1 MKQKVTLLLIIVIV
15 NHLVEMLLDYFSP
28 ERIIVQQAI
37 IPIILGALAVASTA
51 YGAIKSGQENKKNQ
65 TLLNSMNEEANAEF
79 VREYH
84 RGALDNPGSKAYLKR
99 LESVMEDNK
108 KASENTAAS
117 TGATHEN
124 VLAEKQSNN
133 RVMSDAVAGLV
144 EREDARQQ
152 SVKQGYLNRKQSLI
166 GAQMGM
172 NSQKAQTWADTAQ
185 GISSAAGSLA
195 SAYMMSDGKLF
206 NTPVSGASNGPVY
219 VNQSNGRL
227 NYE

>member
-1 MKQKVTLLLIIVIV
+1 MKNKTYLILAMLISYAIDY
-15 NHLVEMLLDYFSP
+15 LLDSVLPGTDFQV
-28 ERIIVQQAI
+28 EQAI

-166 GAQMGM
+166 GAQMGL
-172 NSQKAQTWADTAQ
+172 NSQKAQTWSDTAQ

-195 SAYMMSDGKLF
+195 SAYLMSDGKLLQG
-206 NTPVSGASNGPVY
+206 NSLATPEKVFI
-219 VNQSNGRL
+219 NQSNGRY

>member
-1 MKQKVTLLLIIVIV
+1 MKNKTYLILAMLISYAIDC
-15 NHLVEMLLDYFSP
+15 LLDSVLP
-28 ERIIVQQAI
+28 SSKIQVQQAI

-65 TLLNSMNEEANAEF
+65 SLLDGLNNEANADY

-108 KASENTAAS
+108 KASENTAAA

-144 EREDARQQ
+144 EREDTRQQ
-152 SVKQGYLNRKQSLI
+152 SVKQGYLNRKQSLV
-166 GAQMGM
+166 GAQMGL
-172 NSQKAQTWADTAQ
+172 NSQKAQTWSDTAQ

-195 SAYMMSDGKLF
+195 SAYLMSDGKLF
-206 NTPVSGASNGPVY
+206 QGNNSLATPEKVY
-219 VNQSNGRL
+219 INQSNGRY

>member
-166 GAQMGM
+166 GAQMGL
-172 NSQKAQTWADTAQ
+172 NSQKAQTWSDTAQ

-195 SAYMMSDGKLF
+195 SAYLMSDGKLF
-206 NTPVSGASNGPVY
+206 QGNSLATPEKVFI
-219 VNQSNGRL
+219 NQSNGRY

>member
-1 MKQKVTLLLIIVIV
+1 MKNKTYLILAMLISYAIDC
-15 NHLVEMLLDYFSP
+15 LLDSVLP
-28 ERIIVQQAI
+28 SSKIQVQQAI

-172 NSQKAQTWADTAQ
+172 NSQKAQTWSDTAQ

-195 SAYMMSDGKLF
+195 SAYLMSDGKLF
-206 NTPVSGASNGPVY
+206 QGNSLATPEKVFI
-219 VNQSNGRL
+219 NQSNGRY

>member
-51 YGAIKSGQENKKNQ
+51 YGAIKSGQENRKNQ

-144 EREDARQQ
+144 EREDSRQQ
-152 SVKQGYLNRKQSLI
+152 SVKQGYLNRKQSLV
-166 GAQMGM
+166 GAQMGL
-172 NSQKAQTWADTAQ
+172 NSQKAQTWSDTAQ
-185 GISSAAGSLA
+185 GVSSAAGSLA
-195 SAYMMSDGKLF
+195 SAYLMSDGKLF
-206 NTPVSGASNGPVY
+206 QGNSLATPEKVFI
-219 VNQSNGRL
+219 NQSNGRY

>member
-1 MKQKVTLLLIIVIV
+1 MKNKTYLILAMLISYAIDY
-15 NHLVEMLLDYFSP
+15 LLDSVLPGTDFQV
-28 ERIIVQQAI
+28 EQAI

-172 NSQKAQTWADTAQ
+172 NSQKAQTWSDTAQ

-195 SAYMMSDGKLF
+195 SAYLMSDGKLLQG
-206 NTPVSGASNGPVY
+206 NSLATPEKVFI
-219 VNQSNGRL
+219 NQSNGRY